1 MALLIVTITF
11 SCSACNTLACVFSFV
26 VCSEWFL
33 CSINKLLCSTYLW
46 TGEDRMSIY
55 VNTWLGAKG
64 TDRRGGISKR
74 FSSRQVPDNFAWC
87 PALRK
92 ARSQKGGMGVP
103 GTAEILSVW
112 GSALPLCKKSNVPTT
127 QVKVSITWYTLAFAI
142 SLNKLFPFLNGME
155 HTPNRGTRDTTCPTI
170 SSTLLKS

>member
-64 TDRRGGISKR
+64 TDRKGGISKR

-112 GSALPLCKKSNVPTT
+112 VSALPLCKKSNVPTA
-127 QVKVSITWYTLAFAI
+127 QVKSFDNLIYTGLCH
-142 SLNKLFPFLNGME
+142 FLKQVI
-155 HTPNRGTRDTTCPTI
+155 P
-170 SSTLLKS
+170 LLKWNGTHTQPWN